1 MEVTAMKTSPVPA
14 ANNVAPPLTKAG
26 MPAAPGGATP
36 AAAKNG
42 RSRRAGALRR
52 AAARI
57 AALLASLLIALSM
70 AFMLGRL
77 SGDPTTTILG
87 PMATPEQR
95 EALRHELGLDRP
107 LLVQYLDYLKGVFT
121 GDLGQSLQFY
131 QSNTSMIMDRLPF
144 TLQLVAAGMA
154 LAILI
159 GVPLGVL
166 AARRE
171 GTWWDRAA
179 STVALL
185 GQSVPVFWFGMM
197 LVVLFAVN
205 LGWLPAGQSGTPA
218 HLVLPA
224 LTMSVYPMAQIAR
237 LTRASMSEAL
247 AEPYIDAAK
256 ARGILGRR
264 VVWRHAFKNAMM
276 PILTIVVLQ
285 TGILLSGAVAVEY
298 VYSWPG
304 LGQLALQAIQFR
316 DFPLVQAIVVFGAL
330 VFVLLNLLVDVIHS
344 IVDPRVR

>member
-1 MEVTAMKTSPVPA
+1 
-14 ANNVAPPLTKAG
+14 
-26 MPAAPGGATP
+26 
-36 AAAKNG
+36 
-42 RSRRAGALRR
+42 
-52 AAARI
+52 
-57 AALLASLLIALSM
+57 M
-70 AFMLGRL
+70 AFLLGRL

-87 PMATPEQR
+87 PMAPPEQR
-95 EALRHELGLDRP
+95 EALRQELGLDRP
-107 LLVQYLDYLKGVFT
+107 LIVQYLDYLKSVFT
-121 GDLGQSLQFY
+121 GDLGNSLQFY
-131 QSNTSMIMDRLPF
+131 QPNTQLIMDRLPF
-144 TLQLVAAGMA
+144 TLQLVGAGMA
-154 LAILI
+154 LAVLV

-166 AARRE
+166 AATRE

-197 LVVLFAVN
+197 LVALFAVK
-205 LGWLPAGQSGTPA
+205 LGWLPAGQSGSFR
-218 HLVLPA
+218 HLILPA
-224 LTMSVYPMAQIAR
+224 LTMSVYPMAHIAR
-237 LTRASMSEAL
+237 LTRASMSDAL
-247 AEPYIDAAK
+247 AEPFIDSAH
-256 ARGILGRR
+256 ARGITPRR

-316 DFPLVQAIVVFGAL
+316 DFPLVQAIVIFGAIT
-330 VFVLLNLLVDVIHS
+330 FVVLNLLVDVLHS